1 MAGIDVNRTST
12 GVLALPSEV
21 SREVWQ
27 NVQAASVVQ
36 SLSRKIDLPAGGIDI
51 PIITSDPEAEWVT
64 ETDEKPVSRPA
75 FGSKTIRG
83 HKMAVIVPFSN
94 EFRRDHDAL
103 YQAIVQ
109 KLPGVLAKKFDR
121 TALGFQSSPGTGF
134 DTLAAAPSV
143 ELDGTYDKW
152 LDALE
157 LVGASGDDADITA
170 WALSKG
176 GEIDAMRTKDG
187 DGNPLLIRDAA
198 TQGSIGSILARPVF
212 KSANAGELSTNVV
225 GIAGD
230 WESTV
235 WGAVEDITLRI
246 SDQATI
252 NDGGT
257 QINLWQRNMFAV
269 LAEFEVGFA
278 ARDPKRFA
286 KITRK
291 AVADPENP

>member
-103 YQAIVQ
+103 YNAIVQ

-121 TALGFQSSPGTGF
+121 TALGFQASPGTGF
-134 DTLAAAPSV
+134 DTLADAPSV

-198 TQGSIGSILARPVF
+198 AQGSIGSILARPTF
-212 KSANAGELSTNVV
+212 KSANAGDLATNVV
-225 GIAGD
+225 GFAGD

-286 KITRK
+286 KITRP
-291 AVADPENP
+291 AVTDPENP

>member
-103 YQAIVQ
+103 YNAIVQ

-121 TALGFQSSPGTGF
+121 TALGFQASPGTGF

-143 ELDGTYDKW
+143 ELDGTCDKW

-198 TQGSIGSILARPVF
+198 AQGSIGSILARPVF
-212 KSANAGELSTNVV
+212 KSANAGDLSTNVV
-225 GIAGD
+225 GVAGD

-286 KITRK
+286 KITRP

>member
-1 MAGIDVNRTST
+1 MAGIDINRTTS
-12 GVLALPSEV
+12 GVLSLPSEV
-21 SREVWQ
+21 SQEIWQ
-27 NVQAASVVQ
+27 NTQNASVVQ
-36 SLSRKIDLPAGGIDI
+36 TLSRKIDLPAGGIDI
-51 PIITSDPEAEWVT
+51 PVITSDPEAEWVT
-64 ETDEKPVSRPA
+64 ETGEKPVSRPG

-94 EFRRDHDAL
+94 EFRRDHNAL
-103 YQAIVQ
+103 YNAVVQ

-121 TALGFQSSPGTGF
+121 TALGFEDSPGTGF
-134 DTLAAAPSV
+134 DTLAGATAV

-152 LDALE
+152 LDILE
-157 LVGASGDDADITA
+157 TVGAAADDADITA

-198 TQGSIGSILARPVF
+198 LQGSIGSILARPTF
-212 KSANAGELSTNVV
+212 KSAHAGDSATNVV
-225 GIAGD
+225 GVAGD
-230 WESTV
+230 WASTV

-269 LAEFEVGFA
+269 LAEFEVGFSV
-278 ARDPKRFA
+278 RDDKRFA
-286 KITRK
+286 KITRP
-291 AVADPENP
+291 VVGG

>member
-103 YQAIVQ
+103 YNAIVQ

-121 TALGFQSSPGTGF
+121 TALGFQASPGTGF
-134 DTLAAAPSV
+134 DTLADAPSV

-198 TQGSIGSILARPVF
+198 AQGSIGSILARPTF
-212 KSANAGELSTNVV
+212 KSANAGDLTTNVV
-225 GIAGD
+225 GFAGD

-286 KITRK
+286 KITRP
-291 AVADPENP
+291 AVTDPENP

>member
-103 YQAIVQ
+103 YNAIVQ

-121 TALGFQSSPGTGF
+121 TALGFQASPGTGF

-198 TQGSIGSILARPVF
+198 VQGSIGSILARPVF
-212 KSANAGELSTNVV
+212 KSANAGDLATDVV
-225 GIAGD
+225 GVAGD

-291 AVADPENP
+291 AVTDPENP